1 MMRFALILF
10 AFAMG
15 TSANNGPTKQ
25 DIKFTDYEEL
35 GHPDTWPV
43 VKYDGPLYKM
53 TPEMLRERTMNESWE
68 RPKDMPVI
76 NVEPGTH
83 LVLGAT
89 GNSSLEKR
97 HGDPIIAPYRDWGCP
112 GRDPI
117 IIVADFGC
125 GTGCIS
131 FSYNTEC
138 CIIAFSGMVSQLFH
152 GNPYPTMDVWDNGF
166 CNGSPLQHLGV
177 VDTESC
183 TDVILGFQS
192 FIGYYNC

>member
-1 MMRFALILF
+1 MRFALILF

-76 NVEPGTH
+76 NVELGTH

-97 HGDPIIAPYRDWGCP
+97 AGDPIIAPYQAFGCV
-112 GRDPI
+112 GDPMAM
-117 IIVADFGC
+117 VSNFGC

-131 FSYNTEC
+131 FRSCTEC
-138 CIIAFSGMVSQLFH
+138 RVLAGSGAVSQIYH
-152 GNPYPTMDVWDNGF
+152 TNPYPTMDVWATKLCFG
-166 CNGSPLQHLGV
+166 GRLQHLGV
-177 VDTESC
+177 RNTKSC
-183 TDVILGFQS
+183 TDVPPGFQS
-192 FIGYYNC
+192 FIGYYNCP

>member
-1 MMRFALILF
+1 MRFALILF

-76 NVEPGTH
+76 NVELGTH

-97 HGDPIIAPYRDWGCP
+97 YGYHYIAPHLGLDCAGL
-112 GRDPI
+112 PI
-117 IIVADFGC
+117 VLVSGFTC

-131 FSYNTEC
+131 IYPTC
-138 CIIAFSGMVSQLFH
+138 SGCTLALSTAVWQQFRGS
-152 GNPYPTMDVWDNGF
+152 PYPTMDVWADKF
-166 CNGSPLQHLGV
+166 CTGYPMQHLGPGM
-177 VDTESC
+177 C
-183 TDVILGFQS
+183 TNIEEIGFQS
-192 FIGYYNC
+192 FIGYFNC